1 MKTLPVLLLGGGLLL
16 AGIGFVAAADPAP
29 SASPATGVP
38 EPETGRSGVNPTS
51 KRDRL
56 ALDGTAITEFTE
68 EGRKFAAPTAAKP
81 AYFLTHSGGEH
92 DFGQVSAGQKPL
104 PEGVIEQQLAETLAA
119 SHYLPATGGN
129 QPSLVLIYIW
139 GTHSRPEPLIED
151 PGYKNLL
158 SRAAL
163 IGGRKFAS
171 ELKDALIKDENSEAA
186 IPAQAWGAQMSGG
199 NSTGAA
205 NLFTSFSPLES
216 FRRRDA
222 KTARLLERIGDECYY
237 IVVSAYDYAALARGE
252 NRLLWHTK
260 LSACSRGLSLAE
272 TVPALLASGAS
283 AFGRDMSEPE
293 FLSNRRR

>member
-1 MKTLPVLLLGGGLLL
+1 MKTVPVLLYGGGLLL
-16 AGIGFVAAADPAP
+16 ASIGCVVAADPAP
-29 SASPATGVP
+29 PTSPAAGVP
-38 EPETGRSGVNPTS
+38 ESETGTSGINPTS

-68 EGRKFAAPTAAKP
+68 EGRKFSAPTAAKP
-81 AYFLTHSGGEH
+81 AYFLTHSGGQH
-92 DFGQVSAGQKPL
+92 DFGQVSAGQKL
-104 PEGVIEQQLAETLAA
+104 LSDGIIERQLAETLTA
-119 SHYLPATGGN
+119 SHYLPATGGH

-151 PGYKNLL
+151 PGYKNVL

-171 ELKDALIKDENSEAA
+171 ELKEALIKDENSEAA
-186 IPAQAWGAQMSGG
+186 IPAQAWGAQMLGG

-205 NLFTSFSPLES
+205 NLFTSFSPLET

-237 IVVSAYDYAALARGE
+237 VVVSAYDYAAMARGE

-272 TVPALLASGAS
+272 TVPALLIGGAS

-293 FLSNRRR
+293 FLPNRRR

>member
-1 MKTLPVLLLGGGLLL
+1 MKTLPIWLLGGGLLL
-16 AGIGFVAAADPAP
+16 ASIGLVDAADPAP
-29 SASPATGVP
+29 LGSPPAGVP
-38 EPETGRSGVNPTS
+38 ELETGRSGINPTS
-51 KRDRL
+51 RRDRL

-104 PEGVIEQQLAETLAA
+104 PEGAIEQQLAETLAA
-119 SHYLPATGGN
+119 CHYLPATGGHP
-129 QPSLVLIYIW
+129 PSLVLFYIW

-171 ELKDALIKDENSEAA
+171 ELKEALIKDEHSEAA

-199 NSTGAA
+199 NSIGAA
-205 NLFTSFSPLES
+205 NLFTSFSPLET

-222 KTARLLERIGDECYY
+222 KTARLLARIGDECYY

-272 TVPALLASGAS
+272 TVPALLAGGAS
-283 AFGRDMSEPE
+283 AFGRDMREPE
-293 FLSNRRR
+293 FLPNRRR